1 MDIDHLTEKERY
13 DMLAE
18 MAELYYN
25 QGKTQSEIAKH
36 FETNRFRVAKLL
48 QDARTEQI
56 VEIKVNHSN
65 ERDTILENELKKH
78 YPTLRKAIVVNTRYS
93 AYIDGVLQLGKAGA
107 TYLQKLLKPE
117 TVIGITW
124 GKTVY
129 SAVSQLV
136 SAVHNPV
143 TAVQLTGYMKSSNLA
158 VDSRELVRTVAS
170 VYNGNYYYLD
180 APIYIRNQ
188 KILSILYEEPTS
200 RETMKQMKQM
210 DVILSGIG
218 SRSSLPLANPIFKE
232 YLTGTDKIAE
242 KDCIG
247 SLYGYV
253 LNRSGTLA
261 DIELNQKRM
270 GASFEDIMNVP
281 HRIVIANGRHKAE
294 CISRALEQSLFNELI
309 IDSDTALHLMEN
321 I

>member
-78 YPTLRKAIVVNTRYS
+78 YPTLRTAIVVNTRYS

-143 TAVQLTGYMKSSNLA
+143 TAVQLTGYMKSSNPA

-188 KILSILYEEPTS
+188 KILSILYEEPTI

>member
-13 DMLAE
+13 DMLSE

-25 QGKTQSEIAKH
+25 QGKTQSEIAQH
-36 FETNRFRVAKLL
+36 FETNRFRVARLL

-65 ERDTILENELKKH
+65 ERDTILEDELKKH
-78 YPTLRKAIVVNTRYS
+78 YPELQKVIVVNTRYS
-93 AYIDGVLQLGKAGA
+93 SYIDSMLQLGKAGA
-107 TYLQKLLKPE
+107 AYLQKLLKPE

-124 GKTVY
+124 GKTIH

-143 TAVQLTGYMKSSNLA
+143 TAVQLTGYMKSNNPA
-158 VDSRELVRTVAS
+158 VDSRELVRAVAS
-170 VYNGNYYYLD
+170 AYNGNYYYLD
-180 APIYIRNQ
+180 APIYIQNQ
-188 KILSILYEEPTS
+188 KIPSILYEEPAI
-200 RETMKQMKQM
+200 RETMDQMKKM
-210 DVILSGIG
+210 NVILSGIG
-218 SRSSLPLANPIFKE
+218 SRSSLPLTNPVFRE
-232 YLTGTDKIAE
+232 YLTGKDKLAE

-253 LNRSGTLA
+253 LNSSGVPA
-261 DIELNQKRM
+261 DIELNQKRI
-270 GASFEDIMNVP
+270 GASLEDIMKVP
-281 HRIVIANGRHKAE
+281 HRVVIANGRHKSE
-294 CISRALEQSLFNELI
+294 PISRALQQKLFNELI

-321 I
+321 L

>member
-143 TAVQLTGYMKSSNLA
+143 TAVQLTGYMKSSNPA

-170 VYNGNYYYLD
+170 VYNCNYYYLD

-188 KILSILYEEPTS
+188 KILSILYEEPTI

-281 HRIVIANGRHKAE
+281 HRIVIANGRPKAE

>member
-143 TAVQLTGYMKSSNLA
+143 TAVQLTGYMKSSNPA

-170 VYNGNYYYLD
+170 VYNGNYYYLE

-188 KILSILYEEPTS
+188 KILSILYEEPTI

>member
-143 TAVQLTGYMKSSNLA
+143 TAVQLTGYMKSSNPA

-188 KILSILYEEPTS
+188 KILSILYEEPTI

-242 KDCIG
+242 KERG
-247 SLYGYV
+247 G
-253 LNRSGTLA
+253 
-261 DIELNQKRM
+261 
-270 GASFEDIMNVP
+270 
-281 HRIVIANGRHKAE
+281 
-294 CISRALEQSLFNELI
+294 
-309 IDSDTALHLMEN
+309 
-321 I
+321 

>member
-13 DMLAE
+13 DMLSE

-25 QGKTQSEIAKH
+25 QGKTQSEIAQH

-78 YPTLRKAIVVNTRYS
+78 YPALQKTIVVNTRYS
-93 AYIDGVLQLGKAGA
+93 SYIDGMLQLGKAGA

-124 GKTVY
+124 GKTVH

-143 TAVQLTGYMKSSNLA
+143 TAVQLTGYMKSTNPA
-158 VDSRELVRTVAS
+158 VDSRELVRAVAS
-170 VYNGNYYYLD
+170 AYNGNYYYLD
-180 APIYIRNQ
+180 APKYIQNQ
-188 KILSILYEEPTS
+188 KILSILYEEPTI
-200 RETMKQMKQM
+200 RETINQMKKM

-218 SRSSLPLANPIFKE
+218 SKSSLPLTNPIFKE
-232 YLTGTDKIAE
+232 YLTGKDKLAE

-253 LNRSGTLA
+253 LNRSGVPA
-261 DIELNQKRM
+261 DIELNQKRI
-270 GASFEDIMNVP
+270 GASMEDIMNVP
-281 HRIVIANGRHKAE
+281 HRIVIANGRHKSE
-294 CISRALEQSLFNELI
+294 SISRALEQNLFNELI

>member
-129 SAVSQLV
+129 SAVSRLV

-143 TAVQLTGYMKSSNLA
+143 TAVQLTGYMKSSNPA

-188 KILSILYEEPTS
+188 KILSILYEEPTI